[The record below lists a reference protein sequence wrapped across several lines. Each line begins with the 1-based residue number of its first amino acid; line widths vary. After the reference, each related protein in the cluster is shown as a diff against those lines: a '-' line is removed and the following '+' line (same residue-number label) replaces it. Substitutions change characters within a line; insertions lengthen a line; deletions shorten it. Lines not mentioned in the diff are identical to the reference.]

1 MLVRTLSQKEI
12 IQVVCG
18 SKHMMCLTS
27 EGLVYSW
34 GSGENGVLG
43 HGSMSSYD
51 KPEVIKELKMS
62 YEIVFIAAGMFSSAA
77 ISSTGQLF
85 TWGRGKYG
93 VLGIGSEESVCIP
106 TLVSNDKIKNEQI
119 FYVSLGLY
127 HTLALSIDKK
137 AFAWGYSEKGRLG
150 CVDKIDC
157 DQKKRITVPKEI
169 TALNGKNLCQIYA
182 DCHHGN
188 RPSFIN
194 AAKPEIA
201 AIIAL
206 TTAKIPSNLTI
217 LPISTIPS
225 VGALRRSTPYSS
237 LFSSRPFRIIFVVN
251 LPCIP

>member
-1 MLVRTLSQKEI
+1 
-12 IQVVCG
+12 
-18 SKHMMCLTS
+18 
-27 EGLVYSW
+27 
-34 GSGENGVLG
+34 
-43 HGSMSSYD
+43 
-51 KPEVIKELKMS
+51 
-62 YEIVFIAAGMFSSAA
+62 MFSSAA

-182 DCHHGN
+182 GHYH
-188 RPSFIN
+188 SF
-194 AAKPEIA
+194 AIA
-201 AIIAL
+201 ADTRKLYGWGESVDSILGLVDKKENTKSDDLYDKGFKNQLLYYPEELPANRNLLQISGHGQDMYETYFNFSKNDIQMDLANKTKIKKIACGSTHSLGL
-206 TTAKIPSNLTI
+206 TVDGNVFSWGFGENGQLGLKNTI
-217 LPISTIPS
+217 KMWK
-225 VGALRRSTPYSS
+225 Y
-237 LFSSRPFRIIFVVN
+237 
-251 LPCIP
+251 